1 MSIHGYGVGAGCSL
15 SAVAGKIVM
24 PCQGS
29 VRVTVIG
36 MALFLG
42 WLCSRS
48 TASLASCIWCRR
60 PLMVAIIRWRA
71 GQAEGEFIQKSPGA
85 RDSGVGGVCW
95 SLAVRAT
102 RGGRV
107 APASSVWVV
116 PGINWDVAV
125 AIMDAEDAARAASA
139 AAPASGYALLLASLA
154 AREAAAAALAAA
166 SSSGKRSSPSTK
178 AGGFHLFSHP
188 GRIGGA
194 TMSSLQVHLSA
205 FDGSA

>member
-1 MSIHGYGVGAGCSL
+1 
-15 SAVAGKIVM
+15 
-24 PCQGS
+24 
-29 VRVTVIG
+29 
-36 MALFLG
+36 
-42 WLCSRS
+42 
-48 TASLASCIWCRR
+48 
-60 PLMVAIIRWRA
+60 MVAIIRWRA

-116 PGINWDVAV
+116 PGINWAVAVSCAAASDADAAADAAQCAAFMAAGTFSASVAVVV